1 MRDVPGNPHHAANA
15 RRKPLAPLP
24 DELSGPTRDFVA
36 ALRRMHGELGY
47 SLKELEG
54 RLPASRS
61 SLSRYLRGQSLPDER
76 LLVQWCKL
84 SFTGEDRLP
93 ALVELLHR
101 ANEAA
106 DAGERGGG
114 PETESTD
121 GETTATAS
129 TAGDTTV
136 TASADAGAVDAEH
149 AADLPPVRRRLNLV
163 LAGLGTAAVL
173 AAAAFAVPALTGPDG
188 PPNRS
193 TDGSAGGGQTQ
204 DAQGAQTSGAGTG
217 SARITVHNVEKA
229 CQHQHTRDCALGLAR
244 DPFMPYRRSNV
255 AGHVWHGD
263 VLHAVCRVANGI
275 TVTDE
280 VGGHSSIWFRVDDSV
295 ERAWVPGIRIRPEQL
310 ENTSL
315 PSCPD

>member
-1 MRDVPGNPHHAANA
+1 MPGNPNHAANA

-24 DELSGPTRDFVA
+24 DELSGPIRDFVA

-106 DAGERGGG
+106 DAGEHSR
-114 PETESTD
+114 PHTEQT
-121 GETTATAS
+121 
-129 TAGDTTV
+129 
-136 TASADAGAVDAEH
+136 DAEPAVLED
-149 AADLPPVRRRLNLV
+149 AARVPSIRRRMRLV

-173 AAAAFAVPALTGPDG
+173 AAVAFAVPALTGPDG
-188 PPNRS
+188 G
-193 TDGSAGGGQTQ
+193 GSAKESVNSGQTQ
-204 DAQGAQTSGAGTG
+204 GAQGSQTSASGTG
-217 SARITVHNVEKA
+217 SARITVNNVEKA
-229 CQHQHTRDCALGLAR
+229 CQHKHTKDCALGLAR

-255 AGHVWHGD
+255 VGHVWHSD
-263 VLHAVCRVANGI
+263 VLHAVCRIANGI

-280 VGGHSSIWFRVDDSV
+280 VGGHSSMWFRVDNGS
-295 ERAWVPGIRIRPEQL
+295 EQAWVPGIRIRPEQL

-315 PSCPD
+315 PSCPG

>member
-1 MRDVPGNPHHAANA
+1 MPDVPGNPNQPANV

-24 DELSGPTRDFVA
+24 DELTGPVRDFVS

-47 SLKELEG
+47 SLKDLES

-101 ANEAA
+101 AHEAA
-106 DAGERGGG
+106 EGTPPTTA
-114 PETESTD
+114 ETEVAVGTD
-121 GETTATAS
+121 ARDS
-129 TAGDTTV
+129 V
-136 TASADAGAVDAEH
+136 
-149 AADLPPVRRRLNLV
+149 PPGRRRLPLV
-163 LAGLGTAAVL
+163 LAAAGTVAVL
-173 AAAAFAVPALTGPDG
+173 GAAAFAVPALTGSGTDG
-188 PPNRS
+188 P
-193 TDGSAGGGQTQ
+193 
-204 DAQGAQTSGAGTG
+204 QGTAAGTG
-217 SARITVHNVEKA
+217 SARITVHNVE
-229 CQHQHTRDCALGLAR
+229 RDCRHSRSENCALGLAR
-244 DPFMPYRRSNV
+244 DPYVPYRRSNV

-263 VLHAVCRVANGI
+263 TLHARCRIANGV

-280 VGGHSSIWFRVDDSV
+280 AGGHSSLWFQVDHDGKQV
-295 ERAWVPGIRIRPEQL
+295 WVPGIRIRPEQL
-310 ENTSL
+310 ENSDL